1 MAQHDYFPLFFS
13 MENKNIF
20 IIGGGRVAERRIQR
34 LLEFGAE
41 MTVVSPEVTEKIRQ
55 LSDEQAVRWIP
66 QCYREAHLCHETD
79 LNQEAHL
86 SPAADL
92 KQEAY
97 LSPAADLNQ
106 EVYLSQAADLNR
118 EGYPDFVLACTGDAM
133 LNHKIALFCKEKGIP
148 VNNASCKEDSD
159 FYFPALIRHDGL
171 VFGVSSDGSDHK
183 KVRSVCEKIRR
194 LLQNK

>member
-20 IIGGGRVAERRIQR
+20 IIGGGRVAERRIQS

-86 SPAADL
+86 SSAVDL
-92 KQEAY
+92 KQEPH
-97 LSPAADLNQ
+97 LSQVADLNQ
-106 EVYLSQAADLNR
+106 EVY
-118 EGYPDFVLACTGDAM
+118 PDFVLVCTNDAV
-133 LNHKIALFCKEKGIP
+133 LNHQIALFCKEKGIP

>member
-1 MAQHDYFPLFFS
+1 M
-13 MENKNIF
+13 
-20 IIGGGRVAERRIQR
+20 AERRIQS

-79 LNQEAHL
+79 WNQEAHLCHETDLNQEAHL
-86 SPAADL
+86 SSAADL

-106 EVYLSQAADLNR
+106 EVYLSQVADLNQ
-118 EGYPDFVLACTGDAM
+118 EVYPDFVLVCTNDAV
-133 LNHKIALFCKEKGIP
+133 LNHQIALFCKENGIP

>member
-20 IIGGGRVAERRIQR
+20 IIGGGRVAERRIQS

-41 MTVVSPEVTEKIRQ
+41 MTVVSPEATEKIRQ

-86 SPAADL
+86 S
-92 KQEAY
+92 
-97 LSPAADLNQ
+97 S
-106 EVYLSQAADLNR
+106 AADLNR
-118 EGYPDFVLACTGDAM
+118 KGYPDFVLVCTNDEV
-133 LNHKIALFCKEKGIP
+133 LNHQIALFCKEKGIP
-148 VNNASCKEDSD
+148 VTNASCKEDSD

-183 KVRSVCEKIRR
+183 KVRSVCEKIRDFLKQSR
-194 LLQNK
+194 TDISEES

>member
-20 IIGGGRVAERRIQR
+20 IIGGGRVAERRIQS

-79 LNQEAHL
+79 WNQEAHL

-92 KQEAY
+92 KQE
-97 LSPAADLNQ
+97 PH
-106 EVYLSQAADLNR
+106 LSQVADLNR
-118 EGYPDFVLACTGDAM
+118 KGYPDFVLACTGDAM

>member
-1 MAQHDYFPLFFS
+1 MAQYEYFPLFFS

-20 IIGGGRVAERRIQR
+20 IIGGGQVAERRMQS
-34 LLEFGAE
+34 LLEFGAK
-41 MTVVSPEVTEKIRQ
+41 MTVVSPKVTEKIRL
-55 LSDEQAVRWIP
+55 LSDEQDVRWIP
-66 QCYREAHLCHETD
+66 ECYREAHLCQETD

-92 KQEAY
+92 NQEAY
-97 LSPAADLNQ
+97 LSPAEDLDQ
-106 EVYLSQAADLNR
+106 EV
-118 EGYPDFVLACTGDAM
+118 YPDFVLVCTDDEV
-133 LNHKIALFCKEKGIP
+133 LNHQIAMFCKEKGIP